1 MISRRS
7 RKSGFT
13 LAEVVV
19 ASVVSVVVLTSVVT
33 LFITVIAAWA
43 RGETTM
49 GTEGETSQIISRV
62 SDELR
67 EAMWVSV
74 DGDGY
79 GLTYRKPKKAVGG
92 NFEIPVVWDGI
103 DRRIYLSGTDL
114 KIFDG
119 TSTRILSKNVLKNDP
134 FRLGTH
140 MNQMKKSNQTVAVEG
155 APTYKIFVPNS
166 TALVSEITVTV
177 VTGAKGG
184 RPGEW
189 SRAKKRDRVLLRNV
203 PELIK

>member
-1 MISRRS
+1 MRTRRN
-7 RKSGFT
+7 RRSGFT

-19 ASVVSVVVLTSVVT
+19 TSVVSAVVLTSVVT

-49 GTEGETSQIISRV
+49 GTEGDTQEVV
-62 SDELR
+62 SKVADELR

-74 DGDGY
+74 DADGY
-79 GLTYRKPKKAVGG
+79 GLTYRKPRKTVAGD
-92 NFEIPVVWDGI
+92 FEIPVVWDGY
-103 DRRIYLSGTDL
+103 DRRIYLTGTDL

-119 TSTRILSKNVLKNDP
+119 TTTRNLSTNVLKNDP

-140 MNQMKKSNQTVAVEG
+140 MNQKKKSNQTVTAEG

-166 TALVSEITVTV
+166 ASLVSEVTVTV

-189 SRAKKRDRVLLRNV
+189 ARAKKRDRVVLRNV

>member
-1 MISRRS
+1 MKNHRNRR
-7 RKSGFT
+7 SGFT

-19 ASVVSVVVLTSVVT
+19 TSVISVVILTSVVT
-33 LFITVIAAWA
+33 LFITVAAAWA

-49 GTEGETSQIISRV
+49 ETEGETAEIV
-62 SDELR
+62 SKVADELH

-74 DGDGY
+74 DADGY
-79 GLTYRKPKKAVGG
+79 GLTYRKPKKQVSGD
-92 NFEIPVVWDGI
+92 FEIPVVWDGI
-103 DRRIYLSGTDL
+103 DRRIYLDSTDL

-119 TSTRILSKNVLKNDP
+119 TNTRILSKNVLKNDP

-140 MNQMKKSNQTVAVEG
+140 MSQKRKSSQTVVAEG

-166 TALVSEITVTV
+166 TALVSEVTVTV

-189 SRAKKRDRVLLRNV
+189 ARAKKRDRVLLRNV